1 LILFSI
7 AANFLGAIR
16 QLIPGLRRARSA
28 PPPDTPS
35 AGLMT
40 EAAAAPPEGTA
51 PR

>member
-16 QLIPGLRRARSA
+16 QLIPGLRRGPAA
-28 PPPDTPS
+28 PPPEIPR

-40 EAAAAPPEGTA
+40 EAATTHVERIKPT
-51 PR
+51 